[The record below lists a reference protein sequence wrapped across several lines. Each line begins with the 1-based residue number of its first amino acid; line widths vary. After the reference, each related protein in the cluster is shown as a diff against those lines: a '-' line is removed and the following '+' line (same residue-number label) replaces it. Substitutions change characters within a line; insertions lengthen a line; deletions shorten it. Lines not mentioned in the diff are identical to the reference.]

1 MRVLILADDLS
12 GAADCALGFTRAGRW
27 ADVLLHANPAALR
40 EEREVVAVDTDTRP
54 LPAPVAAERS
64 LAAYRALREPG
75 QRLYK
80 KIDSTLRGPW
90 AAEVAALQAV
100 AGIAIV
106 APAFPSVGRTVR
118 DGRVFVQGQP
128 LEDTATWKLE
138 GRGRDAG
145 LSAQLSAAGMT
156 SARIDAEALR
166 EQPEAIARLVAQ
178 HASQGVQ
185 ALVVDA
191 QSEQAL
197 RTLARATLETA
208 TPLFWVGSGGLA
220 QEIAALLP
228 GPHAAVD
235 EAPALPGPVL
245 TAVGSVSVVSE
256 RQCALL
262 RERAGLREIVV
273 PLALLRAGAAHP
285 EWMPASQH
293 IGEALASGTDLL
305 LRIGREQAPDMAEA
319 ARLAVGLAELVAP
332 HFGRIGALIATGGE
346 TARAILTRAGV
357 TRLHLLAE
365 IEPGV
370 PLSRVVA
377 DGSGQGPHVVT
388 KAGAF
393 GLDEALYH
401 GWQRL
406 RALRQTQA
414 NHQGGGQPRKQ

>member
-27 ADVLLHANPAALR
+27 ADVLLHADPASPR
-40 EEREVVAVDTDTRP
+40 EDRDVVAVDTDTRP

-64 LAAYRALREPG
+64 LAAWRALREPG

-100 AGIAIV
+100 AGVAIV

-118 DGRVFVQGQP
+118 DGRVLVDAQP
-128 LEDTATWKLE
+128 LEDTATWQLE

-145 LSAQLSAAGMT
+145 LSAQLAAAGMT
-156 SARIDAEALR
+156 SAPIDAEALR
-166 EQPEAIARLVAQ
+166 EQPQAIARLVAQ

-197 RTLARATLETA
+197 RTLARATLEAA

-228 GPHAAVD
+228 GAQVAVD
-235 EAPALPGPVL
+235 PAPALPGPVL
-245 TAVGSVSVVSE
+245 IAVGSVSAVSQ

-262 RERAGLREIVV
+262 RERAGLGEIVV
-273 PLALLRAGAAHP
+273 PPALLRAGATHP
-285 EWMPASQH
+285 GWTATARQ
-293 IGEALASGTDLL
+293 IGDALGSGADLL

-319 ARLAVGLAELVAP
+319 ARLAAGLAELVAP
-332 HFGRIGALIATGGE
+332 HFGRIGSLMATGGE

-357 TRLHLLAE
+357 ARLRLLE
-365 IEPGV
+365 EVEPGV
-370 PLSRVVA
+370 PLSRVA
-377 DGSGQGPHVVT
+377 GAGPHVVT

-393 GLDEALYH
+393 GSDEALYH

-414 NHQGGGQPRKQ
+414 IHQGGGQPHTQ

>member
-12 GAADCALGFTRAGRW
+12 GAADCALGFTRAGRR
-27 ADVLLHANPAALR
+27 ADVLLHAGAGVSLQ
-40 EEREVVAVDTDTRP
+40 ERDVVALDTDTRP
-54 LPAPVAAERS
+54 FPAPVAAQRS
-64 LAAYRALREPG
+64 LAAYGALREPG

-118 DGRVFVQGQP
+118 EGRVFVNGQP
-128 LEDTATWKLE
+128 LEDTATWQLE
-138 GRGRDAG
+138 GRGRDAR
-145 LSAQLSAAGMT
+145 LPAQLAAAGMT
-156 SARIDAEALR
+156 SERIDAEALR
-166 EQPEAIARLVAQ
+166 EQPEAVARLVAE
-178 HASQGVQ
+178 HAAQGVQ

-197 RTLARATLETA
+197 RTLARATLDAA

-228 GPHAAVD
+228 GAQVAVD

-245 TAVGSVSVVSE
+245 TAVGSVSPVSE

-262 RERAGLREIVV
+262 RERAQLREIVV
-273 PLALLRAGAAHP
+273 PPALLRAGAAHP
-285 EWMPASQH
+285 GWTPASRQV
-293 IGEALASGTDLL
+293 GDTLASGTDLL
-305 LRIGREQAPDMAEA
+305 LRIGREQAPDMAQA
-319 ARLAVGLAELVAP
+319 ARLAAGLAELVAP
-332 HFGRIGALIATGGE
+332 HFGRIGSLMATGGE

-357 TRLHLLAE
+357 TRLRLLQE

-370 PLSRVVA
+370 PLSRAVGA
-377 DGSGQGPHVVT
+377 GSAPGPHVVT

-393 GLDEALYH
+393 GSGEALYH

-414 NHQGGGQPRKQ
+414 IQQGGGQPRTQ

>member
-1 MRVLILADDLS
+1 MRVMILADDLS
-12 GAADCALGFTRAGRW
+12 GAADCAVGFTRAGRR
-27 ADVLLHANPAALR
+27 ADVLLHADPEASR
-40 EEREVVAVDTDTRP
+40 EQGELVAIDTDTRP
-54 LPAPVAAERS
+54 LPPAVAAERS
-64 LAAYRALREPG
+64 LAAYRALRRPG

-90 AAEVAALQAV
+90 AAEVAALQSV
-100 AGIAIV
+100 AGMAIV
-106 APAFPSVGRTVR
+106 APSFPSVGRTVR

-128 LEDTATWKLE
+128 LEDTATWQLE

-145 LSAQLSAAGMT
+145 LSEQLAAAGMT

-178 HASQGVQ
+178 HASQGVH

-191 QSEQAL
+191 ASPQAL
-197 RTLARATLETA
+197 RTLASATLDAA

-228 GPHAAVD
+228 GAHLAVD
-235 EAPALPGPVL
+235 GGPALAGPVL
-245 TAVGSVSVVSE
+245 AAVGSVSAVSE

-262 RERAGLREIVV
+262 LERAGLQQIVV
-273 PLALLRAGAAHP
+273 PPSLLRAGGAD
-285 EWMPASQH
+285 PAWTPMSQR
-293 IGEALASGTDLL
+293 IGDTLAGGADLL

-319 ARLAVGLAELVAP
+319 SRLAAGLAELVAP
-332 HFGRIGALIATGGE
+332 HFGRVGALMATGGE

-357 TRLHLLAE
+357 ARLRLLEE

-370 PLSRVVA
+370 PLSRVA
-377 DGSGQGPHVVT
+377 GGGPHVVT

-393 GLDEALYH
+393 GSDEALYH
-401 GWQRL
+401 GWLRL
-406 RALRQTQA
+406 RALQQTQA
-414 NHQGGGQPRKQ
+414 IHQGGGQPRKQ